1 LNLFEISKVIYQ
13 SSTININYKLVC
25 GVFTIR
31 YDDDGKNVMSR
42 DYSDVAAEKGE
53 PSRYAKLWE
62 FST

>member
-1 LNLFEISKVIYQ
+1 
-13 SSTININYKLVC
+13 LVC